1 MWDVPADSDRVAVSL
16 PMGARNSTVH
26 ILDMHIRRMKSGWL
40 FDESINADMF
50 LLQEQDDAL
59 CALDRTRRPSHF
71 FSSYFFENVTG
82 YYTLVFDV

>member
-16 PMGARNSTVH
+16 PMGAKESTVH
-26 ILDMHIRRMKSGWL
+26 ILDMHIRRMRRGWL

-50 LLQEQDDAL
+50 LLQQQDDAL
-59 CALDRTRRPSHF
+59 CAVDPTRRPSHF
-71 FSSYFFENVTG
+71 FSSYFFENVGG